1 MPSNRDRAMRTQNID
16 GLIAAERGR
25 IFAQATPEQRERLRA
40 AEKSREVYRAWNAVC
55 AGTREGNHVTGLRYL
70 PDSNELLVYLDDAV
84 WTQEL
89 TMLREII
96 RGRMEREGVSIDGFL
111 FRTSK
116 RGYGASSKRVLRPE
130 LPTNKPAV
138 PHAELSDDEERNV
151 NERVAA
157 IEDARLREAMKKA
170 MKASLEWK
178 KGSDALKKP

>member
-1 MPSNRDRAMRTQNID
+1 MTGNRDRAMRMQNFD

-55 AGTREGNHVTGLRYL
+55 ANTREGNHVTGLRYL

-116 RGYGASSKRVLRPE
+116 RGYGTSSKRVLRPQ
-130 LPTNKPAV
+130 LPSSRPAA
-138 PHAELSDDEERNV
+138 PHADLDDAEARALD
-151 NERVAA
+151 ERVAP
-157 IEDARLREAMKKA
+157 IEDERLREAMKKA

-178 KGSDALKKP
+178 KGREALKKP